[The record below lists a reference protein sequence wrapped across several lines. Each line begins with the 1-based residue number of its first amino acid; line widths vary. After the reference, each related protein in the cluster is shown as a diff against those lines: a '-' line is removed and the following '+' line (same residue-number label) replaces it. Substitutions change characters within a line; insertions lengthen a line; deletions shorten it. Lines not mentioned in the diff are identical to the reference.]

1 MREDIYILLNEIDNH
16 TEAFESSP
24 IQEEE
29 IKRWKQAVSAKI
41 QAHSAAGSAR
51 IKKDFPAAN
60 HTPAEEDSTAVDSA
74 RTRKLS
80 WKHYAAAAAVLV
92 FLAGAFCT
100 PIRQRVYAESQKLL
114 YNLVIFL
121 GITGDISSY
130 QTVVEQSFTKDGI
143 TVVLHDVIWDDDTLL
158 VSYTA
163 FLGDD
168 ADPALNEDN
177 FDIHPQIRMNGEV
190 LSRGSG
196 GSVHH
201 SMGKPSFNSRYT
213 FDIPSATSLSGAQ
226 KMELVFYMDNPEASS
241 SSFPI
246 RLGSLEFTVSPD
258 ALRADTKNVALN
270 VPATLPDG
278 TLITF
283 QSYAGNPISQKVKY
297 VTEGRA
303 HDLNYTII
311 LKGKDNLGNMV
322 ELYTTHYE
330 YDDNGNGKGEMVN
343 DSYIDTYTIATEASS
358 ITLTPYAANNSVLY
372 SDTGYMSE
380 EDIFYPIGDSFTIS
394 LR

>member
-1 MREDIYILLNEIDNH
+1 MPSV
-16 TEAFESSP
+16 SSRNWFSEP
-24 IQEEE
+24 
-29 IKRWKQAVSAKI
+29 
-41 QAHSAAGSAR
+41 
-51 IKKDFPAAN
+51 
-60 HTPAEEDSTAVDSA
+60 
-74 RTRKLS
+74 
-80 WKHYAAAAAVLV
+80 
-92 FLAGAFCT
+92 
-100 PIRQRVYAESQKLL
+100 
-114 YNLVIFL
+114 
-121 GITGDISSY
+121 
-130 QTVVEQSFTKDGI
+130 
-143 TVVLHDVIWDDDTLL
+143 
-158 VSYTA
+158 
-163 FLGDD
+163 
-168 ADPALNEDN
+168 
-177 FDIHPQIRMNGEV
+177 
-190 LSRGSG
+190 
-196 GSVHH
+196 
-201 SMGKPSFNSRYT
+201 
-213 FDIPSATSLSGAQ
+213 
-226 KMELVFYMDNPEASS
+226 
-241 SSFPI
+241 
-246 RLGSLEFTVSPD
+246 
-258 ALRADTKNVALN
+258 LN